1 MLGYCIFVYNAL
13 VFFCWRFCRK
23 IPASTVQFI
32 AGGLPF
38 MEVLLIVL
46 MTATIVLLLIL
57 IFRSGSRELP
67 DLKARVNSMCE
78 IQERVARDVREEI
91 GRNRVETLSQ
101 LRGFNDSIVRNI
113 TESSGSQNSRLEK
126 LTSSNEER
134 MERLENKVE
143 QKLLRLQE
151 DNAKRLEEMRKTVDE
166 QLQGTLDK
174 RLGESFKMV
183 GERLEQVHKG
193 LGEMQSL
200 ANGVGDLKKVLA
212 NVKTRGTWGEIQLAN
227 LLDQI
232 LTPEQYARNVQTKD
246 GSDQRVEFAIR
257 LPGKDEMEDKNVWL
271 PIDAKYPREDY
282 ERLIDA
288 SDRGDVAAVEKASR
302 NIEQR
307 IKAEARQIRDKYLN
321 PPQTTDFAIMFLP
334 VEGLYGEALRRPGL
348 VEYLQREHKVNI
360 AGPTTLAALLNSLQ
374 MGFRTLA
381 IQKRSSEVW
390 SLLGAVKTQFGKFEE
405 VINKVQKKLNEASNA
420 IESDVAR
427 RTRAIERRLRNVD
440 AMPAPETDKFL
451 QFSGEED
458 EEKIDEH

>member
-1 MLGYCIFVYNAL
+1 
-13 VFFCWRFCRK
+13 
-23 IPASTVQFI
+23 
-32 AGGLPF
+32 
-38 MEVLLIVL
+38 MEVLSVVL
-46 MTATIVLLLIL
+46 MAVTIVFLLIL
-57 IFRSGSRELP
+57 IFRRSSNDLP
-67 DLKARVNSMCE
+67 DLKARVNSIYE
-78 IQERVARDVREEI
+78 AQERIARDVREEI
-91 GRNRVETLSQ
+91 GRNREETLSQ

-113 TESSGSQNSRLEK
+113 AESSGAQNSRMEK
-126 LTSSNEER
+126 LTRSNEER
-134 MERLENKVE
+134 MERLESKVE
-143 QKLLRLQE
+143 QKLMKLQE

-166 QLQGTLDK
+166 QLQGTLEK

-183 GERLEQVHKG
+183 GERLDQVHKG

-232 LTPEQYARNVQTKD
+232 LAPDQYAHNVQTKE

-257 LPGKDEMEDKNVWL
+257 LPGKDEMEDEHVWL

-288 SDRGDVAAVEKASR
+288 SDRGDSAAVESASK

-334 VEGLYGEALRRPGL
+334 IEGLYGEALRRPGL
-348 VEYLQREHKVNI
+348 VEHLQKEYKVNI

-390 SLLGAVKTQFGKFEE
+390 TLLGAVKTQFGKFEE
-405 VINKVQKKLNEASNA
+405 VISKVQKKLNEASNA
-420 IESDVAR
+420 IESDIAR
-427 RTRAIERRLRNVD
+427 RTRAIERRLRSVD

-451 QFSGEED
+451 DSGEEGY
-458 EEKIDEH
+458 EEKK

>member
-1 MLGYCIFVYNAL
+1 
-13 VFFCWRFCRK
+13 
-23 IPASTVQFI
+23 
-32 AGGLPF
+32 

-46 MTATIVLLLIL
+46 MTVAIVLLLIL
-57 IFRSGSRELP
+57 NFRSGSRDLP
-67 DLKARVNSMCE
+67 DLKSRVNSMCE
-78 IQERVARDVREEI
+78 VQERVARDVREEI
-91 GRNRVETLSQ
+91 GRNREETLSQ

-113 TESSGSQNSRLEK
+113 AESSGSQNTRLEK

-134 MERLENKVE
+134 MERLESKVE

-257 LPGKDEMEDKNVWL
+257 LPGKDEMEDENVWL

-288 SDRGDVAAVEKASR
+288 SDRGDAAAVEKASR

-348 VEYLQREHKVNI
+348 VEYLQREYKVNI

-427 RTRAIERRLRNVD
+427 RTRAIERRLRSVD

-451 QFSGEED
+451 DSGGEED
-458 EEKIDEH
+458 EEK

>member
-1 MLGYCIFVYNAL
+1 MEILLMAL
-13 VFFCWRFCRK
+13 MAV
-23 IPASTVQFI
+23 TI
-32 AGGLPF
+32 A
-38 MEVLLIVL
+38 
-46 MTATIVLLLIL
+46 LLLIL
-57 IFRSGSRELP
+57 LFRNPSAGVPELKSRIDSSYE
-67 DLKARVNSMCE
+67 A
-78 IQERVARDVREEI
+78 QERAARDMREEI
-91 GRNRVETLSQ
+91 GRNREETLSQ
-101 LRGFNDSIVRNI
+101 LRGFNDSIVKSI
-113 TESSGSQNSRLEK
+113 AESSGTQNTRLEK
-126 LTSSNEER
+126 LISSNEER
-134 MERLENKVE
+134 MERLEGKVE

-166 QLQGTLDK
+166 QLQGTLEK

-232 LTPEQYARNVQTKD
+232 LTPDQYATNVQTRE

-257 LPGKDEMEDKNVWL
+257 LPGKDEMEDKDVWL

-288 SDRGDVAAVEKASR
+288 SDKGDSAAVETAAK

-307 IKAEARQIRDKYLN
+307 IKAEAKQIRDKYLN
-321 PPQTTDFAIMFLP
+321 PPQTTDFGIMFLP
-334 VEGLYGEALRRPGL
+334 IEGLYGEVLRRPGL
-348 VEYLQREHKVNI
+348 VEYLQREYKVNI

-405 VINKVQKKLNEASNA
+405 VITRVQKKLNEASDA

-440 AMPAPETDKFL
+440 ALPQTETDNL
-451 QFSGEED
+451 LHPGEEEG
-458 EEKIDEH
+458 EEKK